1 MSEHGIAEA
10 RAHLSA
16 LIDRALAGETVVIT
30 RRGKPVAEL
39 RANQTAPVA
48 EQPARPRFDATWFA
62 QRCVTPIGEPIDAVA
77 LVREMRDED

>member
-1 MSEHGIAEA
+1 MSEHGLAEA

-16 LIDRALAGETVVIT
+16 LVDRALAGETVVIT

-39 RANQTAPVA
+39 RASQTAPVA
-48 EQPARPRFDATWFA
+48 EQPAWPRFDAARFA
-62 QRCVTPIGEPIDAVA
+62 QHRVTPIGGPIDAVA